1 MVALS
6 SVEIDEAIRS
16 DAALRTKVEHANE
29 VLTGIVGRSATGVS
43 AEWRRER
50 GPLAA
55 KGARIVLRLRDE
67 TGETTAPIAD
77 EELDASDRL
86 WSRLWLVWSERLRDG
101 SQRQIDHLRDMVS
114 RLEEDE

>member
-1 MVALS
+1 MVALN
-6 SVEIDEAIRS
+6 SVEMDEAIRS
-16 DAALRTKVEHANE
+16 DAALRSKVEHANE
-29 VLTGIVGRSATGVS
+29 VLSGIVGRSATRVS

-50 GPLAA
+50 GPQTGT
-55 KGARIVLRLRDE
+55 GARIVLRLRDE

-86 WSRLWLVWSERLRDG
+86 WSRLWRVWSERLRDG

-114 RLEEDE
+114 QLEDEE